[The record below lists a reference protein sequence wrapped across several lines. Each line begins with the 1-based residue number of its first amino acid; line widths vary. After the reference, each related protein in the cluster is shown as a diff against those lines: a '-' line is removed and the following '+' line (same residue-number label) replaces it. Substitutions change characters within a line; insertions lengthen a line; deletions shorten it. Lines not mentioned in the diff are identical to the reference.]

1 MKTYANIAA
10 GVVQYLLPTDG
21 DITEM
26 FHPDMIW
33 VDVTDAIPPIEAGWT
48 AVKIESVWSFAAP
61 VAPVLTDAE
70 LRAAALAQRD
80 ALLAQANE
88 ATAGM
93 ADAYLADL
101 LSDAERAM
109 FKAYAIYK
117 LALNKI
123 DKQPGYPATIEWPT
137 SP

>member
-26 FHPDMIW
+26 FHPDMLW
-33 VDVTDAIPPIEAGWT
+33 VDVTSVSPLPAEGWAAVEADG
-48 AVKIESVWSFAAP
+48 VWSFTAP
-61 VAPVLTDAE
+61 IPPVPTDAE
-70 LRAAALAQRD
+70 LKAAALAQRD

-123 DKQPGYPATIEWPT
+123 DKQPGYPSTINWPT